1 MRLVVD
7 TNVFVSAALKEV
19 SWPAWTVRWLGRH
32 GGLLKTSAT
41 EEEVL
46 AVLQRPRIAPKIA
59 SLFLD
64 HLRRLFA
71 TAEFVTIAERVVA
84 CRDPK
89 DDKFLELAVNGH
101 ADVIVSGDAD
111 LLVLD
116 TFRGIPIVPPAAFV
130 QAGHKRSTA

>member
-59 SLFLD
+59 PSFYNSSLTVSSTPAHFR
-64 HLRRLFA
+64 RRL
-71 TAEFVTIAERVVA
+71 I
-84 CRDPK
+84 D
-89 DDKFLELAVNGH
+89 
-101 ADVIVSGDAD
+101 
-111 LLVLD
+111 
-116 TFRGIPIVPPAAFV
+116 
-130 QAGHKRSTA
+130 